1 MSPTKL
7 PPPAPPPTVP
17 IPPAPSP
24 LHEHQLSTSSS
35 LLSPIGGDTP
45 LDSPTTPATSLASS
59 GRHTPTGPPPEK
71 LAAQIAQQARHIE
84 EQDTMIK
91 TLNKQLTHC
100 ETDLQAHID
109 LVASLE
115 SSLGDAEKNREYS
128 LPAPALL
135 FSRGANSVMMTD
147 R

>member
-1 MSPTKL
+1 M
-7 PPPAPPPTVP
+7 A
-17 IPPAPSP
+17 
-24 LHEHQLSTSSS
+24 
-35 LLSPIGGDTP
+35 
-45 LDSPTTPATSLASS
+45 
-59 GRHTPTGPPPEK
+59 TPTGPPPEK
-71 LAAQIAQQARHIE
+71 LAAQIAQQAKHID
-84 EQDTMIK
+84 EQEAMIK

-128 LPAPALL
+128 LPHPALL
-135 FSRGANSVMMTD
+135 FPRGVNNVTMTD